1 MKNKPKC
8 ARIFNNY
15 EHIALTL
22 GDSNTNA
29 TVDGEQRMPEGRN
42 PMEGKINIPFLYIRQ
57 TCMQWRRQTSE
68 FGGAFEGQTHILGGK
83 IEFLKRYCFLPMP
96 LSHHFCPPPQE
107 IRPLS
112 KGGDI
117 PRYTAPG
124 VRIT

>member
-22 GDSNTNA
+22 GDSSTNA

-42 PMEGKINIPFLYIRQ
+42 PMEDKINIPFLYIRQ

-68 FGGAFEGQTHILGGK
+68 FGGGGISGANSYFGGQ
-83 IEFLKRYCFLPMP
+83 
-96 LSHHFCPPPQE
+96 
-107 IRPLS
+107 
-112 KGGDI
+112 D
-117 PRYTAPG
+117 
-124 VRIT
+124 RIIKKVLLFAHAVVT

>member
-68 FGGAFEGQTHILGGK
+68 FGGGHLRGK
-83 IEFLKRYCFLPMP
+83 LIFWGAR
-96 LSHHFCPPPQE
+96 
-107 IRPLS
+107 
-112 KGGDI
+112 
-117 PRYTAPG
+117 
-124 VRIT
+124 